1 HRKGTCEVLINKTYK
16 FSRGGAYDYI
26 NSPTDADFTLR
37 FAVIDIVNVPKGLR
51 DAMNVMVTGI
61 LASQVSAATTK
72 GLTIVIDEGGAFLRE
87 PELAD
92 MILTGLTQWR
102 SQNTQLIFATQQF
115 GDLEAAKMSEAFMAN
130 TFFKMVFGANMDES
144 SIPYVQRFL
153 HLRPQHVEDLKRL
166 KKGQCLL
173 KVRNKYASVA
183 VTSSDAE
190 NDIIKGIKPHIDDSE
205 VINTVQQKQWK
216 LKPQYKALNEEHH
229 IILENW
235 LEGEFNEAAILKNGY
250 KSYQPIRINASGT
263 TKSWI
268 DTAIIVNGRI
278 SPPAKGMRTVDATTK
293 ERGQQTPDHYNT
305 VVQIASYLLDHGFY
319 DIIINHWNDVDV
331 VATYKGETYAFE
343 FEKDGTHSVEYV
355 FTKFSNARL
364 KYDHVYI
371 VCTTANKSRVIKAVE
386 PEGQVPYGES
396 PKNMCTRGS
405 QFEDLINDILAGKK
419 QAKGPVIRL
428 AKSEEPEEDLI
439 DMLEHEINEEEPE
452 EEDKQASV
460 AETFV
465 REIYEKVVTEEPEK
479 KPSTIDAIKD
489 LFKKKPVQET
499 KTGLD
504 TEGLYFKPLVELGSE
519 NYKIQKTSEVEP
531 EEEKLETE
539 VESEKVPEVKEL
551 IKVKKAFDELLVVD
565 KKESVPTKGNWWEL

>member
-205 VINTVQQKQWK
+205 VVNTVQQKQWK

-235 LEGEFNEAAILKNGY
+235 LEGEFNEAAILKSGY

-268 DTAIIVNGRI
+268 DTTIIVNGRI

-305 VVQIASYLLDHGFY
+305 VIQIASYLLDHGFY

-371 VCTTANKSRVIKAVE
+371 VCTAANKSRVIKAVE

-428 AKSEEPEEDLI
+428 TKSEEPEEDLI
-439 DMLEHEINEEEPE
+439 DMLEHGINEKEPE
-452 EEDKQASV
+452 EEDKQESV

-465 REIYEKVVTEEPEK
+465 REVYEKVVTEEPEK

-489 LFKKKPVQET
+489 LFKKKPVQEA
-499 KTGLD
+499 KTVSD
-504 TEGLYFKPLVELGSE
+504 TEGLYFKPFVQLSSE
-519 NYKIQKTSEVEP
+519 NYKIQKTSETEP
-531 EEEKLETE
+531 EKEEIE
-539 VESEKVPEVKEL
+539 VKVEKVPEVKAKEPTKAQREPSEL
-551 IKVKKAFDELLVVD
+551 FIID
-565 KKESVPTKGNWWEL
+565 KKESAPMEENWWEL